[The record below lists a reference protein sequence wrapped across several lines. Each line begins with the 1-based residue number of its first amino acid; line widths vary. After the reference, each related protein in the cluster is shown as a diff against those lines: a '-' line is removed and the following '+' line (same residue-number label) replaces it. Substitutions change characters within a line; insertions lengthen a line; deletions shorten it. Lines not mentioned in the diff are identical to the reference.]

1 MQIYFTIIFFIQDK
15 FSGII
20 DFYFSC
26 EDYLA
31 FEIAICFNAL
41 CFDGLKEN
49 LSFNVTKAKNFIDGY
64 NSIRKLTEE
73 EKNNIKVLSQ
83 GAALRFLLTR
93 VFDALNTIEGAIVK
107 IKDPVEYLR
116 RLEFHKNS
124 KNYEDYFFL
133 MKFKIYTDGACSGNP
148 GKGGWAAII
157 LDGKNQL
164 SISGSENKTTNNRME
179 LMAPIMALKKI
190 KNKSEIIIYTDSRY
204 VKDGITDWI
213 KKWKLNNWKSSNK
226 KPVKNKDLW
235 VKLDNSCQ
243 KHKIIW
249 KWVKAHAGNK
259 FNNLVDELA
268 VSKTK

>member
-1 MQIYFTIIFFIQDK
+1 
-15 FSGII
+15 
-20 DFYFSC
+20 
-26 EDYLA
+26 
-31 FEIAICFNAL
+31 
-41 CFDGLKEN
+41 
-49 LSFNVTKAKNFIDGY
+49 
-64 NSIRKLTEE
+64 
-73 EKNNIKVLSQ
+73 
-83 GAALRFLLTR
+83 
-93 VFDALNTIEGAIVK
+93 
-107 IKDPVEYLR
+107 
-116 RLEFHKNS
+116 
-124 KNYEDYFFL
+124 